1 MLEAA
6 RPPKLAVVMVQAEVA
21 KRICAVAGD
30 LSLLAVSVQFY
41 AQPAIVHHVPAGAFY
56 PRPKVDSAVL
66 RLDVRPQPA
75 VTEVSPAAFFAVV
88 RAGFSQKRKQ
98 LANSLAAGLALP
110 KPTVVA
116 ALVQAGIDPARRAE
130 TLALA
135 EWGRV
140 CVALGRV

>member
-1 MLEAA
+1 
-6 RPPKLAVVMVQAEVA
+6 MVQAEVA

-98 LANSLAAGLALP
+98 LKNSLGSGLGMGTTQAADLIEC
-110 KPTVVA
+110 
-116 ALVQAGIDPARRAE
+116 AGIDPRRRAE
-130 TLALA
+130 TLTLEEWAALS
-135 EWGRV
+135 RV
-140 CVALGRV
+140 VVE